1 MSGTTASYDVF
12 LSYARADAAPSQVL
26 DASLRAQ
33 RLRTFFDRRELRAG
47 LRWITALEE
56 AIGNSGAVAILI
68 GQHGLG
74 NTQQYERE
82 LALVRQ
88 TQDRDFP
95 VIPVLLPGCEKPP
108 TGFLELLTW
117 VDLRDGISVRDRP
130 DGLQSLLAAI
140 RREPVDSA
148 AIRGSICPYMGLEP
162 FHEEDAAFF
171 CGRDRM
177 IESLVAQVHEHP
189 FVAVVGRSGSGKSS
203 LVFAGLLP
211 ALRRQRET
219 TVWDVVTLRPTTRPL
234 HALAR
239 VFNPEPPAVGV
250 FAGQDWLDDE
260 AAALRSGSPGKLAPV
275 IAHRLDESPEKPDR
289 LLLYVDQWEEL
300 YAMGPGSEAT
310 SEQRQQHTQDVER
323 FIALLLAVASDP
335 RARTSVVLTVR
346 ADFYGP
352 LITHPAVSALLPRQQ
367 VNIEPMSHEGL
378 RTTIVTPAEKVG
390 LAFDPPNV
398 VTQILEDAGDD
409 EGSLPLLEYALKET
423 WANREGNR
431 LTADGYSKAGRV
443 QGAIQATAER
453 TFNALTANEQNAARR
468 LFLGLVRPGEG
479 REDTRARIAM
489 PDDPALLAVATK
501 FADLKSRLLVTGW
514 EPVPLEPGAQRP
526 TIAAATDIPSGRA
539 TLEVAHEALIRSW
552 STLRSWLDANRDQ
565 MRARAAILQQQ
576 REWETNNY
584 SDDLLLPSG
593 FYLERGRKLIND
605 PGDVPV
611 ADIAH
616 FINAS
621 VRKEERRLADDRET
635 TLAAERK
642 NIAEIDQQRKERRFL
657 EAVEK
662 AESDDF
668 PTMLAL
674 LAEEAKRLP
683 WGREGLRFVGRAQ
696 RRLMSFLGARET
708 WETVRR
714 DLPDD
719 IEANLMLA
727 TIYQRLGN
735 NVMASQA
742 CRRVL
747 ENKAA
752 PPAKLADAH
761 SQLARNEKAAWAK
774 DFAALETQ
782 DGQQQA
788 ISDQRLIDALEG
800 YQAGFTEDL
809 NDYYSGLNALG
820 LVVALE
826 RLADSQPDSW
836 ASLFPNARRA
846 SAALDDYRDQLKQ
859 LTGAVRISLDNAK
872 TRSDRAGIPDEW
884 LLVSE
889 AQYRLLTAD
898 NPAFVRNAYRT
909 AKNALGERFQ
919 LRSELSQV
927 AIFRRLGLL
936 ADNCS
941 AAFAGLGAT
950 PADLQP
956 KEPPPRDR
964 VVVATGHR
972 ADAPSRP
979 PPGRFP
985 NTAACIDKAK
995 GWLRQALQAEKTETA
1010 GTLYGI
1016 AGAASGVDLLF
1027 HEVCKEVGIPTKV
1040 CLPIPIEAYK
1050 RESVAD
1056 GGSDWVEKFNHF
1068 IAEHPPIILSDSDEL
1083 PAWAA
1088 GIKDYG
1094 VFQRGNIW
1102 NMRDALLR
1110 PNADVTLIALWNQ
1123 KAGEGPG
1130 GTADMVKLAKS
1141 HGAKVR
1147 EQNSDELFGIA
1158 LS

>member
-1 MSGTTASYDVF
+1 MTSVFIVRPFGKKRVATTEGQSVEVDFDAIDQALIKPALAANGLGGETTEVIAAAGNIRVDMFEMLITYDLVIADISIDNANVF
-12 LSYARADAAPSQVL
+12 Y
-26 DASLRAQ
+26 
-33 RLRTFFDRRELRAG
+33 ELGIRHG
-47 LRWITALEE
+47 LRPKGTILLRFSTPGKDTPFDLKTDRYIAYDR
-56 AIGNSGAVAILI
+56 NDSGAAVA
-68 GQHGLG
+68 
-74 NTQQYERE
+74 
-82 LALVRQ
+82 
-88 TQDRDFP
+88 
-95 VIPVLLPGCEKPP
+95 
-108 TGFLELLTW
+108 LLTQSIKET
-117 VDLRDGISVRDRP
+117 VLSMRESGRP
-130 DGLQSLLAAI
+130 DS
-140 RREPVDSA
+140 PV
-148 AIRGSICPYMGLEP
+148 
-162 FHEEDAAFF
+162 F
-171 CGRDRM
+171 
-177 IESLVAQVHEHP
+177 
-189 FVAVVGRSGSGKSS
+189 
-203 LVFAGLLP
+203 GLLP
-211 ALRRQRET
+211 ALSPP
-219 TVWDVVTLRPTTRPL
+219 DPASLVVVPRS
-234 HALAR
+234 
-239 VFNPEPPAVGV
+239 FQEAVEQ
-250 FAGQDWLDDE
+250 AE
-260 AAALRSGSPGKLAPV
+260 AQTSDG
-275 IAHRLDESPEKPDR
+275 
-289 LLLYVDQWEEL
+289 
-300 YAMGPGSEAT
+300 AT
-310 SEQRQQHTQDVER
+310 SL
-323 FIALLLAVASDP
+323 ALL
-335 RARTSVVLTVR
+335 
-346 ADFYGP
+346 
-352 LITHPAVSALLPRQQ
+352 
-367 VNIEPMSHEGL
+367 
-378 RTTIVTPAEKVG
+378 
-390 LAFDPPNV
+390 
-398 VTQILEDAGDD
+398 GD
-409 EGSLPLLEYALKET
+409 E
-423 WANREGNR
+423 
-431 LTADGYSKAGRV
+431 AGRV
-443 QGAIQATAER
+443 R
-453 TFNALTANEQNAARR
+453 
-468 LFLGLVRPGEG
+468 
-479 REDTRARIAM
+479 
-489 PDDPALLAVATK
+489 
-501 FADLKSRLLVTGW
+501 
-514 EPVPLEPGAQRP
+514 
-526 TIAAATDIPSGRA
+526 
-539 TLEVAHEALIRSW
+539 
-552 STLRSWLDANRDQ
+552 
-565 MRARAAILQQQ
+565 
-576 REWETNNY
+576 
-584 SDDLLLPSG
+584 
-593 FYLERGRKLIND
+593 
-605 PGDVPV
+605 
-611 ADIAH
+611 
-616 FINAS
+616 
-621 VRKEERRLADDRET
+621 
-635 TLAAERK
+635 
-642 NIAEIDQQRKERRFL
+642 
-657 EAVEK
+657 
-662 AESDDF
+662 
-668 PTMLAL
+668 
-674 LAEEAKRLP
+674 
-683 WGREGLRFVGRAQ
+683 WGREGLRLVGRAQ
-696 RRLMSFLGARET
+696 RRLSAFAAARET

-752 PPAKLADAH
+752 PPAKHADAH

-820 LVVALE
+820 LVVALD

-872 TRSDRAGIPDEW
+872 TRSDRAGIADEW

-898 NPAFVRNAYRT
+898 NPGFVRNAYRA

-919 LRSELSQV
+919 LHSELSQV
-927 AIFRRLGLL
+927 AIFHRLGLL

-950 PADLQP
+950 PADLQS

-995 GWLRQALQAEKTETA
+995 GWLREALLAEKAQTA
-1010 GTLYGI
+1010 GTLFGI

-1027 HEVCKEVGIPTKV
+1027 HEVCKELGVPTKV

-1056 GGSDWVEKFNHF
+1056 GGADWVEKFNRLV
-1068 IAEHPPIILSDSDEL
+1068 AGKPPIILSDSDEL
-1083 PAWAA
+1083 PPWAA

-1102 NMRDALLR
+1102 NMQDALLR

-1158 LS
+1158 